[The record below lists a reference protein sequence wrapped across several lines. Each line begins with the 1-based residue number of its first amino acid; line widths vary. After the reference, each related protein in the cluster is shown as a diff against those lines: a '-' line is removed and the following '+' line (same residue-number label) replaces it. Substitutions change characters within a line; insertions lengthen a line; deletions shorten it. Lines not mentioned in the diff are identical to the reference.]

1 MVLCPSRLNKVL
13 ILLITAI
20 SCYESPK
27 QEKVSHAFEHLV
39 QNLKVYN
46 RIKI

>member
-1 MVLCPSRLNKVL
+1 MQ
-13 ILLITAI
+13 LLLLWKEQ
-20 SCYESPK
+20 CYESPK
-27 QEKVSHAFEHLV
+27 QEKVSHTFKHLV